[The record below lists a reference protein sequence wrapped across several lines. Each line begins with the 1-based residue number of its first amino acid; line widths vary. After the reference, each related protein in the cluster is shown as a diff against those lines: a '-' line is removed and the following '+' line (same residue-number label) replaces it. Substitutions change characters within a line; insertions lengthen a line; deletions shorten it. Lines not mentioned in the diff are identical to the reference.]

1 MFNNNNFIII
11 VGKYFYIFDC
21 NKEFELINKIESKN
35 MIQTL
40 FKFNENIFIMGDT
53 NGNLYKYEI
62 NNDFNE
68 NSNENQLNLIG
79 IKKNAH
85 KDFIEDIIC
94 VDNKYLLTASDD
106 KKIIIWN
113 INN

>member
-1 MFNNNNFIII
+1 
-11 VGKYFYIFDC
+11 
-21 NKEFELINKIESKN
+21 

-53 NGNLYKYEI
+53 KGNLFKYEI
-62 NNDFNE
+62 DNNKN
-68 NSNENQLNLIG
+68 NNLNLIG